1 MILKWISGSPLFGNQ
16 ILSYPNIIYNID
28 RDKGFTDPIVIIRI

>member
-1 MILKWISGSPLFGNQ
+1 MSGFPLFGNQ

-28 RDKGFTDPIVIIRI
+28 RDFTLGLQQIYNNNFKE